1 MEVQRY
7 FFIIVLSALLAL
19 PDSMYGRVKQD
30 TTVINRIF
38 RYAASVDT
46 SGIEGT
52 HTYAYQRFFI
62 NTKKRN
68 PILMAVP
75 TMYGIAHGGA
85 RSFAGEFY
93 DKVDFHSYG
102 HYDTKRVLDIN
113 TIPHRRRTLTTI
125 LKYLT
130 PEIYHTTIVDK
141 YILSPFNKVNR
152 RFYRYKTI
160 YLDNRQAKVIFKA
173 KVDNTQLVSGRATV
187 DIATGRII
195 SVDFY
200 GEYDMLRFRL
210 SLQMGDEGLH
220 SLLPV
225 RCEMNGRFK
234 FVGSHITASY
244 LCHYGM
250 NTAVDDSLHLVYGQS
265 MEGDSIIRETMSRIR
280 PEPLTAEEDT
290 IFSRYFREQLYR
302 QQQRALEEQ
311 LLASMPEQEQPKKKK
326 NLAKYVFWDILG
338 DHLLNRIKSNFGA
351 NDQGYLRINPILNP
365 LYLEYSDR
373 RGVVYKFD
381 IRSSYNFTPNRD
393 ISLRIKSGYSFKL
406 KQLYYYIPF
415 RFNYNKRRHAFFAID
430 VDHGRH
436 VYSSEIA
443 NQFDDDDV
451 DSLRLA
457 QTRLDYFRD
466 TFFKVY
472 NNYDIS
478 DYWSFNVGFTF
489 HKRDAIDKEG
499 FRQLG
504 LKHTYRTSAPRIEV
518 QYRPLSWNGP
528 AITLD
533 YERGIKGFLNS
544 DGAYERW
551 EIDGSYIHKLPSLQ
565 ALSLRLGG
573 GYYAMKSGQQ
583 YFLDFSN
590 FRQNNLRSGWNDDW
604 SGEFELLRSA
614 WYNSSNYYLRSNVTY
629 ESPLLVAS
637 RVPWCGHFIEMERIY
652 LGAVMA
658 EELKPYVEFGYGFTM
673 RVASLA
679 VFVGNRNG
687 RFERIGCTFGFELF
701 RKW

>member
-311 LLASMPEQEQPKKKK
+311 LLASMPE
-326 NLAKYVFWDILG
+326 
-338 DHLLNRIKSNFGA
+338 H
-351 NDQGYLRINPILNP
+351 
-365 LYLEYSDR
+365 
-373 RGVVYKFD
+373 
-381 IRSSYNFTPNRD
+381 
-393 ISLRIKSGYSFKL
+393 
-406 KQLYYYIPF
+406 
-415 RFNYNKRRHAFFAID
+415 
-430 VDHGRH
+430 
-436 VYSSEIA
+436 
-443 NQFDDDDV
+443 
-451 DSLRLA
+451 
-457 QTRLDYFRD
+457 
-466 TFFKVY
+466 
-472 NNYDIS
+472 
-478 DYWSFNVGFTF
+478 
-489 HKRDAIDKEG
+489 
-499 FRQLG
+499 
-504 LKHTYRTSAPRIEV
+504 
-518 QYRPLSWNGP
+518 
-528 AITLD
+528 
-533 YERGIKGFLNS
+533 
-544 DGAYERW
+544 
-551 EIDGSYIHKLPSLQ
+551 
-565 ALSLRLGG
+565 
-573 GYYAMKSGQQ
+573 
-583 YFLDFSN
+583 
-590 FRQNNLRSGWNDDW
+590 
-604 SGEFELLRSA
+604 
-614 WYNSSNYYLRSNVTY
+614 
-629 ESPLLVAS
+629 
-637 RVPWCGHFIEMERIY
+637 
-652 LGAVMA
+652 
-658 EELKPYVEFGYGFTM
+658 
-673 RVASLA
+673 
-679 VFVGNRNG
+679 
-687 RFERIGCTFGFELF
+687 
-701 RKW
+701 

>member
-1 MEVQRY
+1 MEMQRY
-7 FFIIVLSALLAL
+7 FFIILLSVLLFTA
-19 PDSMYGRVKQD
+19 DSISGRVRQD

-38 RYAASVDT
+38 RYAESIDT
-46 SGIEGT
+46 SNIAGT

-75 TMYGIAHGGA
+75 TMYDIAHGGA

-93 DKVDFHSYG
+93 DKIEFHGYG
-102 HYDTKRVLDIN
+102 HYDAKRVLDIN

-130 PEIYHTTIVDK
+130 PEIYHTTIIDK
-141 YILSPFNKVNR
+141 EILSPFNKVNR
-152 RFYRYKTI
+152 RFYSYKTI
-160 YLDNRQAKVIFKA
+160 YIDNYHAKVIFKA
-173 KVDNTQLVSGRATV
+173 KVDNTQLVSGRAMV
-187 DIATGRII
+187 EIATGRII
-195 SVDFY
+195 SVDYY

-210 SLQMGDEGLH
+210 SLEMGDEGLT
-220 SLLPV
+220 SLLPK

-234 FVGSHITASY
+234 FMGSHITASY

-250 NTAVDDSLHLVYGQS
+250 DTPVEDSLSLVYGRATDT
-265 MEGDSIIRETMSRIR
+265 DSILRETMNRIR

-290 IFSRYFREQLYR
+290 VFNRYFREQLYR
-302 QQQRALEEQ
+302 QEQMALDT
-311 LLASMPEQEQPKKKK
+311 LPEQTPAQK

-338 DHLLNRIKSNFGA
+338 DHLLNRIRSRFGV
-351 NDQGYLRINPILNP
+351 NDQGYLRISPIFNP
-365 LYLEYSDR
+365 LYFGYSDR

-381 IRSSYNFTPNRD
+381 IRTSYDFTPNRD
-393 ISLRIKSGYSFKL
+393 ISLRFKSGYSFKQ
-406 KQLYYYIPF
+406 KQFYYYIPL
-415 RFNYNKRRHAFFAID
+415 RFNYNKRRHAFFAVDI
-430 VDHGRH
+430 DHGRH

-443 NQFDDDDV
+443 NDFNEEYV

-466 TFFKVY
+466 TFIKVY

-489 HKRDAIDKEG
+489 HKRAAIDKKG
-499 FRQLG
+499 FMQLG
-504 LKHTYRTSAPRIEV
+504 LKHIYCTSAPSIEV

-533 YERGIKGFLNS
+533 YERGIDGFFGS

-551 EIDGSYIHKLPSLQ
+551 EIDGSYIHRLPSLQ

-573 GYYAMKSGQQ
+573 GYYSMKSGKQ
-583 YFLDFSN
+583 YFMDFSN
-590 FRQNNLRSGWNDDW
+590 FRQNNLRGGWNDDW
-604 SGEFELLRSA
+604 SGEFELLRSS
-614 WYNSSNYYLRSNVTY
+614 WYNSSDYYVRSNVTY

-637 RVPWCGHFIEMERIY
+637 RIPWCGHFIEMERIY
-652 LGAVMA
+652 LGSVFA
-658 EELKPYVEFGYGFTM
+658 EELKPYVEIGYGFTT
-673 RVASLA
+673 RLASLA
-679 VFVGNRNG
+679 LFVGNRNG
-687 RFERIGCTFGFELF
+687 HFERIGCTFGFELF